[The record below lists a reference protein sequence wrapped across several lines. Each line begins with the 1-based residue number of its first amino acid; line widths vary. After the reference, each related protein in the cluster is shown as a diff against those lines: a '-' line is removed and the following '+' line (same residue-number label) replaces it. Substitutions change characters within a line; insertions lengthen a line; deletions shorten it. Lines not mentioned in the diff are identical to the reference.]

1 MYTLEGG
8 RFPLCALQLVQ
19 TSEAN
24 AVGVVSR
31 VYIHRASSPRL
42 QYLFGTRTG
51 DQNCRNAV
59 VGAQLLVAPFTLFT
73 LYSTLF
79 SSPSNR

>member
-1 MYTLEGG
+1 MLCSSYRRAKQT
-8 RFPLCALQLVQ
+8 PLALFREFFRR
-19 TSEAN
+19 T
-24 AVGVVSR
+24 
-31 VYIHRASSPRL
+31 SSPRL

-79 SSPSNR
+79 SSPSNL

>member
-1 MYTLEGG
+1 M
-8 RFPLCALQLVQ
+8 LCSSYRRAKQTPSALFR
-19 TSEAN
+19 EFFC
-24 AVGVVSR
+24 
-31 VYIHRASSPRL
+31 RASSPRL

-51 DQNCRNAV
+51 DQNCRKAV

-79 SSPSNR
+79 SSPSNL

>member
-1 MYTLEGG
+1 M
-8 RFPLCALQLVQ
+8 LCSSYRQAKQTPSALFR
-19 TSEAN
+19 EFFC
-24 AVGVVSR
+24 
-31 VYIHRASSPRL
+31 RASSPRL

-51 DQNCRNAV
+51 DQNRRNAV
-59 VGAQLLVAPFTLFT
+59 FGAQLLVAPFTLFT